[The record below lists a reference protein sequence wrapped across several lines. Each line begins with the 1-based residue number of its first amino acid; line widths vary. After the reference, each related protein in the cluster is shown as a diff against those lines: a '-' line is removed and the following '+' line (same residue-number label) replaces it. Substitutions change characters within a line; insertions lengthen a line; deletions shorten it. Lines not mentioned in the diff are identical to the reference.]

1 MLLKSKKRLTAYVLA
16 ALCVASTGFAATE
29 HWNDAST
36 TPNTVVATQAGDAN
50 WEQWKTTRTAMP
62 SSSSST
68 PTTTMRLT
76 MKP

>member
-36 TPNTVVATQAGDAN
+36 TPKTVVATQAGDAN
-50 WEQWKTTRTAMP
+50 WEQWKKIGRAHV
-62 SSSSST
+62 
-68 PTTTMRLT
+68 
-76 MKP
+76 